1 MVAVSVPMRYRPYS
15 RRHKNFLAAGLLALT
30 GAGLMSCASTQELYA
45 EYDQQFCPVDGVG
58 VAVPASTPVSTP
70 APEPKI
76 VERVVIREV
85 PAAAATLLTWEPA
98 VYYQSDSATLSTS
111 ARGALDNNVKV
122 LRKFPGHLVAV
133 RGFTDSHSSA
143 AYNRKLAEK
152 RVAGVKSYLAE
163 NGISSMRVVGTS
175 HGESLPLA
183 DGQTAI
189 ADNIN
194 RRVELLLLDSNGRP
208 LASRQQ
214 VVLGPAKDD

>member
-1 MVAVSVPMRYRPYS
+1 MVAVSILMRYRPCS
-15 RRHKNFLAAGLLALT
+15 RRHKDVLVAGLLALT

-58 VAVPASTPVSTP
+58 VVVPASTPVQKNG
-70 APEPKI
+70 EH
-76 VERVVIREV
+76 VDIREV

-98 VYYQSDSATLSTS
+98 VYYQSDSATLSIS

-122 LRKFPGHLVAV
+122 LRKFPGHLVAI

-152 RVAGVKSYLAE
+152 RVAGVKSYLAK

-183 DGQTAI
+183 EGQTAI

-214 VVLGPAKDD
+214 VVLGPSKD